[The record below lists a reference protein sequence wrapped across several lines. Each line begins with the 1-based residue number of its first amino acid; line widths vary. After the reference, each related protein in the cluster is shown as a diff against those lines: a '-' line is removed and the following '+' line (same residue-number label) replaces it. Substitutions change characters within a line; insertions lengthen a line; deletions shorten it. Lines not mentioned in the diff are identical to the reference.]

1 MATDKKAP
9 NAGRMVKSQVS
20 KAIEITWDIAETRL
34 GAAVKAEGAAHKQ
47 WLTASDTL
55 WILGVR
61 PDMFEP
67 IIDSKGK
74 RVESDTHKKVA
85 GMIIKGFSARA
96 QALLA
101 TSGAMLSGLNEAERG
116 ERRYWTQR
124 IPVMMSRVIAYL
136 KRHEE
141 NSKGVTIKTTLADSI
156 VKVLKVQKGR
166 LQKADAE
173 KVKDIPE
180 LDRVL
185 ELFDTL
191 IAELS

>member
-1 MATDKKAP
+1 MATGKKAP
-9 NAGRMVKSQVS
+9 NAGRAIKAQGSQV
-20 KAIEITWDIAETRL
+20 EITWDVAQTRIAQ
-34 GAAVKAEGAAHKQ
+34 AVQAEGAAHNK
-47 WLTASDTL
+47 WISASDTL

-74 RVESDTHKKVA
+74 KVETDTYKKVT
-85 GMIIKGFSARA
+85 GMVIKGFSARA
-96 QALLA
+96 QSLLEQ
-101 TSGAMLSGLNEAERG
+101 SGTALSGLTEAERG

-124 IPVMMSRVIAYL
+124 IPVMMSRIIAYL

-141 NSKGVTIKTTLADSI
+141 NDRGVAVKTTLADSI

-180 LDRVL
+180 LDKVL